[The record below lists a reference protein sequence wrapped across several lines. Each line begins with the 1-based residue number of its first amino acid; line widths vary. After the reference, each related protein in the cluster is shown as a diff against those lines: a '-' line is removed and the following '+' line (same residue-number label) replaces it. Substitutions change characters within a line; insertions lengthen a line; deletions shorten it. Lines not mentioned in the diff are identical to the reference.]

1 MPTMHYRIDAIDVL
15 RGLVMLLMALD
26 HTRDFL
32 TAGSFD
38 PRDFN
43 QPVLFMTRWVT
54 HICAPTF
61 VFLVGL
67 SLVLWQSRRTK
78 TKNHTAA
85 YVFSRGIWLIFLE
98 FTLVRMGWTFSLSP
112 DFMFMQVIWVIGV
125 SMVVLSGLIFLP
137 LRVIAI
143 FSLFLIV
150 GHNLLDAIQPDSFGN
165 LGWIWRILHAPSFIY
180 PWEGV
185 KLFALYPII
194 PWVGVMSLGYFMG
207 SLLVQKPTRRKKW
220 WFALGG
226 ASLVAFAIL
235 RAVNIYGDP
244 VPWNV
249 QEGFLQTT
257 LAFINC
263 EKYPPSLL
271 YLLMTLGISWLFL
284 AFFDGKDN
292 VVTRILKKFGRV
304 PLFFY
309 LIHIPIIHVIALIM
323 AYLSGVEST
332 WLFYEPFFSK
342 PEEYGFSLAVV
353 YIVWGLLVAA
363 LYLPC
368 KWFGIFKRRWKKQ
381 WWASYL

>member
-1 MPTMHYRIDAIDVL
+1 MPTMHSRIDAIDVL

-180 PWEGV
+180 PW
-185 KLFALYPII
+185 
-194 PWVGVMSLGYFMG
+194 
-207 SLLVQKPTRRKKW
+207 
-220 WFALGG
+220 
-226 ASLVAFAIL
+226 
-235 RAVNIYGDP
+235 
-244 VPWNV
+244 
-249 QEGFLQTT
+249 
-257 LAFINC
+257 
-263 EKYPPSLL
+263 
-271 YLLMTLGISWLFL
+271 
-284 AFFDGKDN
+284 
-292 VVTRILKKFGRV
+292 
-304 PLFFY
+304 
-309 LIHIPIIHVIALIM
+309 
-323 AYLSGVEST
+323 
-332 WLFYEPFFSK
+332 
-342 PEEYGFSLAVV
+342 
-353 YIVWGLLVAA
+353 
-363 LYLPC
+363 
-368 KWFGIFKRRWKKQ
+368 
-381 WWASYL
+381 